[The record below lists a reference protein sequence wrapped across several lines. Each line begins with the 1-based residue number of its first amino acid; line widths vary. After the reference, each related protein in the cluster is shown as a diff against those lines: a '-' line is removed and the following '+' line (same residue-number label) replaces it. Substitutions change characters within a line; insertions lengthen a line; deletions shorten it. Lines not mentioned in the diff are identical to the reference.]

1 MSDATTLC
9 EIFISYARKDN
20 RPIPETYPHAWV
32 TGLRDHI
39 LADHRRFSTE
49 PLRIFFDTEEI
60 KDMDGGR
67 HRILGAF
74 RHSKILL
81 VCLSPI
87 SAPRARRNCC
97 RSSASW
103 RSTRP

>member
-1 MSDATTLC
+1 MSDTTTLY
-9 EIFISYARKDN
+9 EIFIRYARKDN
-20 RPIPETYPHAWV
+20 RPIPETDPHGWV

-49 PLRIFFDTEEI
+49 PLRILFDSEEI
-60 KDMDGGR
+60 KDMDDWR
-67 HRILGAF
+67 QRMLGAL
-74 RHSKILL
+74 RQSKILP
-81 VCLSPI
+81 VHLSPI
-87 SAPRARRNCC
+87 SGPRARRNCC